1 MTLLG
6 DTHGLTVTV
15 PSLPPLVE
23 PHSLLHALRGV
34 PSLTPQSLRIS
45 CGRYKRAEPREP
57 TLRSKLTQARVRME
71 RALVSTCT
79 FSLLSELGTIS
90 GCSAASSAT
99 PHWLARLHIC
109 DGNCRGRKAAKA
121 ARIWVCQPHS
131 GMVASAVGWIAVGS
145 RFRRAAELDFGRPSF
160 PPRQLFGRRRRRR
173 KGRLNRTRSP
183 FFRRPHGWQ
192 TPTGPNKP
200 SQGELRATL
209 PLAAPPMSARFGKVA
224 QLGPLAQARHCCC
237 APSACTNYAR
247 FRAPPARRLLEGQ
260 RCSVIDIC
268 EGKTI
273 VTRLCI
279 SSLSLLGPSSN
290 SGTAIR
296 LSMRLQ
302 YDRPVMLM
310 YPAQADAAGYPWL
323 HLHELPRT
331 CRERGVPCS
340 VVLLHPRL
348 DCGHA
353 TARTPERGTCRAIR
367 LHRSIKLDMETLIQ
381 PLLPRRW

>member
-15 PSLPPLVE
+15 PSLPPLVK

-57 TLRSKLTQARVRME
+57 TLRMDAVPPAPPLRTGWPD
-71 RALVSTCT
+71 CT
-79 FSLLSELGTIS
+79 
-90 GCSAASSAT
+90 SAMGK
-99 PHWLARLHIC
+99 R
-109 DGNCRGRKAAKA
+109 RGRKAAKA

-145 RFRRAAELDFGRPSF
+145 RFRRAAELDSGRPSF

-200 SQGELRATL
+200 SHGELRATL

-224 QLGPLAQARHCCC
+224 QLGPLAQARHGCC

-260 RCSVIDIC
+260 RCS
-268 EGKTI
+268 
-273 VTRLCI
+273 
-279 SSLSLLGPSSN
+279 
-290 SGTAIR
+290 A
-296 LSMRLQ
+296 
-302 YDRPVMLM
+302 
-310 YPAQADAAGYPWL
+310 
-323 HLHELPRT
+323 PRSASACAYST
-331 CRERGVPCS
+331 TVP
-340 VVLLHPRL
+340 
-348 DCGHA
+348 
-353 TARTPERGTCRAIR
+353 
-367 LHRSIKLDMETLIQ
+367 
-381 PLLPRRW
+381 

>member
-160 PPRQLFGRRRRRR
+160 PPRQLLGGGGGGGRAVSTARARHFFADPTV
-173 KGRLNRTRSP
+173 GRLRQGRT
-183 FFRRPHGWQ
+183 
-192 TPTGPNKP
+192 
-200 SQGELRATL
+200 SQAKASSE
-209 PLAAPPMSARFGKVA
+209 PL
-224 QLGPLAQARHCCC
+224 
-237 APSACTNYAR
+237 
-247 FRAPPARRLLEGQ
+247 
-260 RCSVIDIC
+260 
-268 EGKTI
+268 
-273 VTRLCI
+273 
-279 SSLSLLGPSSN
+279 SLSLHRQCPPDSARLRSSAL
-290 SGTAIR
+290 SPRLVTAAV
-296 LSMRLQ
+296 LLLHAQTMLASAHLLQ
-302 YDRPVMLM
+302 DGCWKV
-310 YPAQADAAGYPWL
+310 
-323 HLHELPRT
+323 
-331 CRERGVPCS
+331 S
-340 VVLLHPRL
+340 VVR
-348 DCGHA
+348 
-353 TARTPERGTCRAIR
+353 
-367 LHRSIKLDMETLIQ
+367 
-381 PLLPRRW
+381 